1 MRSAREDLVGV
12 VELVGVVVTI
22 LLLPLL
28 ADLLVVAI
36 LILLPFR
43 LEVVVVATDLE
54 VVLVDLP
61 HLVVAD
67 LVLSLLSHK
76 LVLLVQL
83 PGQS

>member
-1 MRSAREDLVGV
+1 MRSAREY
-12 VELVGVVVTI
+12 LVGVVVTI

>member
-1 MRSAREDLVGV
+1 MGV
-12 VELVGVVVTI
+12 VELVGVVVTN

-54 VVLVDLP
+54 VVEVVLVDLP

>member
-1 MRSAREDLVGV
+1 MGV

-54 VVLVDLP
+54 VVEVVLVDLP

>member
-1 MRSAREDLVGV
+1 MGV

-43 LEVVVVATDLE
+43 LEVVVV
-54 VVLVDLP
+54 DLP

>member
-1 MRSAREDLVGV
+1 MGV